1 MGLGCGNYLLD
12 CPVFIKFQPVY
23 KDFTVPTR
31 SMFQIFLINT
41 MIYDKPTV
49 LFVRNLKHRTM
60 CRTVNFIFRRLYE
73 NNRLF
78 GNLNGA

>member
-23 KDFTVPTR
+23 TDFTVPTR

-41 MIYDKPTV
+41 MIYDKPTA
-49 LFVRNLKHRTM
+49 LLSGT
-60 CRTVNFIFRRLYE
+60 
-73 NNRLF
+73 
-78 GNLNGA
+78 